1 MRISDWSSDVCSSD
15 LPPVQG
21 TGRGSAASL
30 GHAGPDQA
38 SPAPARQGRGAVA
51 GRARCRLRRPG
62 AFQPVLPRCHRLVAR
77 ALDQAARLFKT
88 RSSRSRQRAG
98 PTLVRT
104 PARAPGRSVSMTWGN
119 RSEEHTPE
127 LQSLMRIS
135 YAVFCLKKKQT
146 HNNKTTDNIRVLNT
160 TKVIQ

>member
-1 MRISDWSSDVCSSD
+1 MTGMSRSRFSRRFKELVGVPPHRWVMQVRI
-15 LPPVQG
+15 
-21 TGRGSAASL
+21 R
-30 GHAGPDQA
+30 QA
-38 SPAPARQGRGAVA
+38 QRLLAKGGAVA

-98 PTLVRT
+98 PTLVRM

-119 RSEEHTPE
+119 WGVMRAEERREGKEGVRTGERRWMP
-127 LQSLMRIS
+127 
-135 YAVFCLKKKQT
+135 
-146 HNNKTTDNIRVLNT
+146 DP
-160 TKVIQ
+160 